1 MEKYIDILKKCI
13 LFEGVSHEDFPS
25 MLLCLS
31 ARVIKAKRGEYI
43 FCEGDEAQNVGILLK
58 GEAQIIRDDFFGNRS
73 ILAMIDEGELFGE
86 SFACAG
92 VKELPVSVVASEDC
106 EVMLID
112 CTRIMTTCTSS
123 CRFHNQIIH
132 NLIHVLARKNLAFNK
147 KIEIT
152 SQRTTREKLMAY
164 LLSQA
169 KLNGADSFKIPF
181 DRQELADYLG
191 VERSAMSKE
200 IGRMKADGLIE
211 CDKSWF
217 KLI

>member
-13 LFEGVSHEDFPS
+13 LFEGVSHEDLPS

-73 ILAMIDEGELFGE
+73 ILAIIVDGELFGE

-92 VKELPVSVVASEDC
+92 VKELPVSVVASADC

-112 CTRIMTTCTSS
+112 CTRIMTTCTSA

-152 SQRTTREKLMAY
+152 SRRTTREKLMAY